1 MSSSPKGADVNNTNT
16 NTNTNKFEN
25 LDALLEPD
33 TIRPLPTVRRK
44 RAESFSSSS
53 QELEKKQIQKM
64 KFIWNALDQG
74 WTIKKKDNNFI
85 FTKKHENKTE
95 VFRDNY
101 LENFLISNF
110 TKEAEN

>member
-1 MSSSPKGADVNNTNT
+1 MSSSPKGADVNNTN
-16 NTNTNKFEN
+16 KFEN
-25 LDALLEPD
+25 LDALLEPEMV
-33 TIRPLPTVRRK
+33 RPIPTFRRK
-44 RAESFSSSS
+44 RAESFSSS
-53 QELEKKQIQKM
+53 QEFEKKQIQKM

-85 FTKKHENKTE
+85 FTKKHENKME